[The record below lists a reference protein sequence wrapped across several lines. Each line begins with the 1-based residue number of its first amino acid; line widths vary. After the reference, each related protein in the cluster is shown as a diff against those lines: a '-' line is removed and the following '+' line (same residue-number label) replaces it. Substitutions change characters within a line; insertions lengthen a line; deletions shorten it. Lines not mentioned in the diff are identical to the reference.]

1 MMDATK
7 KKLAAGAV
15 ALAALAGGGAA
26 LAGGGI
32 GTGEDEKAIIDAAAK
47 ELGVEP
53 EALENALESAL
64 AARIDAAVAAG
75 RLTED
80 QAAEMKERLQDGELP
95 LFGGRGG
102 PGHHGGP
109 GLGLHGGEL
118 VDSAAAYLGLSED
131 ELRTQ
136 LQDGKSL
143 SAIAAAE
150 GKSVAGLKT
159 ALRAAAKEK
168 LDDAVESG
176 KLTDAQRD
184 EALERFDERLDDLV
198 TREGFGPRHDGG
210 QRPAGFGAMP
220 PGEPA

>member
-15 ALAALAGGGAA
+15 AVAALAGGGAA
-26 LAGGGI
+26 LAAGGI
-32 GTGEDEKAIIDAAAK
+32 GSAEDEQAIIDDAAK

-53 EALENALESAL
+53 EALESALESAL

-75 RLTED
+75 RLTEE
-80 QAAEMKERLQDGELP
+80 QAAELKERLQDGELP

-109 GLGLHGGEL
+109 GFGLHGGEL
-118 VDSAAAYLGLSED
+118 VDSAAAYLGLAEA
-131 ELRTQ
+131 ELRSQ
-136 LQDGKSL
+136 LEDGKSL
-143 SAIAAAE
+143 ADVAAAQ
-150 GKSVAGLKT
+150 GKTVAGLES

-168 LDDAVESG
+168 LDDAVENG
-176 KLTDAQRD
+176 RLTDAQRD

-198 TREGFGPRHDGG
+198 TREGLGPRHDGG
-210 QRPAGFGAMP
+210 RRPTGLGGMP
-220 PGEPA
+220 HGEPA